1 MAELITALLTY
12 GPLGIISGVLLKMY
26 LAEKETRQTREKEL
40 TEKIETILSKHAQDL
55 KDLYDTQNQRE
66 KEVNRMLKDYGQ
78 GVVDAVEQTHDLANR
93 IWSIRK

>member
-26 LAEKETRQTREKEL
+26 LKEKQDHADDNKKLNDKIQELLEKHNDELERVRAAQTEREK
-40 TEKIETILSKHAQDL
+40 Q
-55 KDLYDTQNQRE
+55 
-66 KEVNRMLKDYGQ
+66 VNKMLKDYGQ
-78 GVVDAVEQTHDLANR
+78 SVVDAVGQTSQLAER